1 MNSHLRIA
9 TSSLLATLLCGSVV
23 HAAPESTPA
32 PSLEARLSSVLGRP
46 GGLTAAAVATRAE
59 ASSFDIKAKSEEL
72 EAAAAGVDQALV
84 GDFPRLLLTGRYTRL
99 SPVDQTSL
107 GNLVVATG
115 NPMPGSA
122 VTIGTPGLIAVPF
135 SFPVLLNQYLLQA
148 SLTLPISDYVL
159 RIPQAYAAAS
169 KSQKAAAVRSEEH
182 TSELQS

>member
-84 GDFPRLLLTGRYTRL
+84 GYFPRLLLTGRYTRL
-99 SPVDQTSL
+99 SPVDQPSL
-107 GNLVVATG
+107 GNLIVATG
-115 NPMPGSA
+115 NVVPGPLPQTG
-122 VTIGTPGLIAVPF
+122 VGLAAVPF